1 MPEMPPVERLHVH
14 YLGAPDLGLSHH
26 PEHDL
31 CLHTAATTSEPGWHS
46 RPVGIPYLS
55 RQRLE

>member
-55 RQRLE
+55 R